1 MSRIHPKKS
10 ISYNI
15 KKIIRK
21 KRERHRNSIKKAK
34 ELVLKINGFN
44 YQELLE
50 KGKNGKNKIKKI
62 LNENKAKYMTKLKN
76 IRIKEGL
83 VQKN

>member
-62 LNENKAKYMTKLKN
+62 LNENKAKYMTILKN

>member
-62 LNENKAKYMTKLKN
+62 LNENKAKKLELN
-76 IRIKEGL
+76 FLI
-83 VQKN
+83 